1 VIAIQFLLLKPL
13 FKLSEFRAESSIGC
27 QNDIVVTEVVPSGLL
42 RLTMEQMR
50 AQPMP
55 GFDFRANLLLPLA
68 DKSNRTDD
76 QCSLYNYLAGMTL
89 EASEAIPF
97 VHDLS
102 VVESR

>member
-1 VIAIQFLLLKPL
+1 VIAIQFLLVEPL

-27 QNDIVVTEVVPSGLL
+27 QNDIVVAEVVPSGLL

-50 AQPMP
+50 AKPMP
-55 GFDFRANLLLPLA
+55 GFDFCANLLLPLA

-76 QCSLYNYLAGMTL
+76 QCSLYKLAGMTL
-89 EASEAIPF
+89 ETSGAIPF